1 MKTRN
6 LILGTLAFIA
16 ISFFTSC
23 EDNNIEPQNDYGIL
37 PERFKVDIPG
47 SLSNTGT
54 KSASL
59 KSTEGDT
66 LSGNEIYQHLTT
78 FIAAGE
84 AGAEL
89 VEDIIWGITIH
100 HIDQVK
106 TLTYVSNEDNRI
118 KNLVVYENA
127 EYAGKVWEYQ
137 LTLTDADSEGNED
150 NGIGMQI
157 FWNKNPIAGIAI
169 LKPYNINRN
178 DKGSGQAMFRIEY
191 SEEGTEEYET
201 YMVIEISDLP
211 MPSAENDLFAVN
223 TLKMLV
229 GKDGDRIDVYG
240 NSNHPNAQFNPY
252 DSEAIGYN
260 WAFVASGYQ
269 SNDLGVAEVGLPYS
283 SADISSREDILVVN
297 SIKTVLGRE
306 MTNYIVAEN
315 PQLEGYE
322 ELIEAY
328 LQPYLSNAEAPGY
341 FSTNGFVQAGTA
353 PDNSYSELE
362 TSITSLVPY
371 NPKTISELQIEF
383 K

>member
-6 LILGTLAFIA
+6 LILGTLTFIA
-16 ISFFTSC
+16 VVFFTSC

-37 PERFKVDIPG
+37 PERFSIDIPT
-47 SLSNTGT
+47 SLSNE
-54 KSASL
+54 SSL
-59 KSTEGDT
+59 KSAETDT
-66 LSGNEIYQHLTT
+66 LSGNEIYMHLTN
-78 FIAAGE
+78 FIAVGE

-100 HIDQVK
+100 HIDQIK
-106 TLTYVSNEDNRI
+106 TLTFVSDEDNRV

-127 EYAGKVWEYQ
+127 EYAGRVWEYQ

-157 FWNKNPIAGIAI
+157 FWNKSPIAGIAI

-178 DKGSGQAMFRIEY
+178 DVEAGQAMFSIEY
-191 SEEGTEEYET
+191 SEEGTDKYEK

-211 MPSAENDLFAVN
+211 MPSTEDDMFAVN
-223 TLKMLV
+223 TLKMFV

-240 NSNHPNAQFNPY
+240 NSNHPNTQFNSY
-252 DSEAIGYN
+252 DMESIGYN

-269 SNDLGVAEVGLPYS
+269 SNDLGVAEVGLPFS
-283 SADISSREDILVVN
+283 SADITSRESILVNN
-297 SIKTVLGRE
+297 SIHTVINRE
-306 MTNYIVAEN
+306 MTNFIVAEN
-315 PQLEGYE
+315 PQLVGFE

-328 LQPYLSNAEAPGY
+328 LKPYLSNAEAPGY
-341 FSTNGFVQAGTA
+341 FNSMGFVQAGTA

-362 TSITSLVPY
+362 TSITTLVPY
-371 NPKTISELQIEF
+371 NPKDISELQVEF